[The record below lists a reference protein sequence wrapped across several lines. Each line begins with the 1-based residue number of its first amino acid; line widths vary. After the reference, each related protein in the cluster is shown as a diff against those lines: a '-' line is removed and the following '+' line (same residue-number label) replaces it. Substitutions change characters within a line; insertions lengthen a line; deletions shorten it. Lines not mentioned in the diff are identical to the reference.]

1 MSLTRTGL
9 DPRDML
15 EALQAFADGSVAH
28 HVATEMA
35 VEAQRL
41 VRATF
46 AESKA
51 PSGRRWLPLKK
62 PRPGGRVLVKTGKL
76 AAIAAMYSVDEH
88 GFVFERV
95 DTSSAFYG
103 RYHQG
108 EGFRL
113 PRLPRRPFYPDEAG
127 PLPVGWWIGLGSAA
141 ERAVADFVPR

>member
-1 MSLTRTGL
+1 MSLTRSGTDLGVL
-9 DPRDML
+9 L
-15 EALQAFADGSVAH
+15 EALAAFSDGSVAH
-28 HVATEMA
+28 HMAAEMA
-35 VEAQRL
+35 VDAQRL

-51 PSGRRWLPLKK
+51 PDGRRWLPLKK

-103 RYHQG
+103 RYHQS

-127 PLPVGWWIGLGSAA
+127 LPVGWWIVLGSAA
-141 ERAVADFVPR
+141 ERALGDFVPR

>member
-1 MSLTRTGL
+1 MSLTRSGT
-9 DPRDML
+9 DPDDFL
-15 EALQAFADGSVAH
+15 EALRSFADGSVTH
-28 HVATEMA
+28 HIAAEMA
-35 VEAQRL
+35 VEGQRL
-41 VRATF
+41 VRSTF

-51 PSGRRWLPLKK
+51 PSGQRWAPLKK

-76 AAIAAMYSVDEH
+76 AAVAAMYSVDEG

-127 PLPVGWWIGLGSAA
+127 LSVGWWVVLNSAA
-141 ERAVADFVPR
+141 ERAVGEFVPR